1 MLGRPQ
7 NKPDTGMSDAP
18 SEEIINGTAP
28 TDQGVPRPKTLAEFN
43 GQSAAKENLSVYIT
57 SARIRAAP
65 LDHVLFDGPPGVGKT
80 TLAQIMANELD
91 ANFKAVSAPSLKQPS
106 DVFTMLSTLEER
118 DVLFIDEIHRL
129 PITLEE
135 NLYTAM
141 EDFCMDLVIGEPGS
155 SRIVRVPIPPFT
167 LIGATTRRGMLS
179 QPMRDR
185 FGINVRLELYTEE
198 EMRLVIERAVEKL
211 GLGMDPA
218 AVMALAHRSRGTPR
232 IGLKLLNRVR
242 DHAVTDGRSV
252 VTLADTETAMERI
265 GIDKDGLDEHDR
277 RYLSVLRERF
287 KGGPVGLK
295 SLAMAL
301 SESEE
306 TLENTVEPYL
316 LMKGIIDR
324 TARGRVLR
332 ETGLEKYSQGTLF

>member
-1 MLGRPQ
+1 MRDNIDDEGIE
-7 NKPDTGMSDAP
+7 G
-18 SEEIINGTAP
+18 GTPA
-28 TDQGVPRPKTLAEFN
+28 DQGVPRPKSLAEFN
-43 GQSAAKENLSVYIT
+43 GQSAAKENLAVYIS
-57 SARIRAAP
+57 SARIRSAP

-80 TLAQIMANELD
+80 TLAQIMALELG
-91 ANFKAVSAPSLKQPS
+91 AGFKAVSAPSLKQPS
-106 DVFTMLSTLEER
+106 DIFSMLSTLEDR

-141 EDFCMDLVIGEPGS
+141 EDFCMDLVVGDPGN

-179 QPMRDR
+179 QPLRDR
-185 FGINVRLELYTEE
+185 FGINIRLELYTVD
-198 EMRLVIERAVEKL
+198 EMRLVIERAADKL
-211 GLGMDPA
+211 ALEMEET
-218 AVMALAHRSRGTPR
+218 AVSSIASRSRGTPR

-242 DHAVTDGRSV
+242 DHAVAAGRSV
-252 VTLADTETAMERI
+252 VTHRDACAAMDRI
-265 GIDKDGLDEHDR
+265 GIDEDGLDENDR
-277 RYLSVLRERF
+277 RYLSILKDRF

-301 SESEE
+301 SETED

-316 LMKGIIDR
+316 LMKGVIDR

-332 ETGLEKYSQGTLF
+332 STGIEKYSQDSLF

>member
-1 MLGRPQ
+1 MQ
-7 NKPDTGMSDAP
+7 DAS
-18 SEEIINGTAP
+18 SEEITNGAAP
-28 TDQGVPRPKTLAEFN
+28 ADQGVPRPKSLAEFN
-43 GQSAAKENLSVYIT
+43 GQSAAKENLSIYIS
-57 SARIRAAP
+57 SARIRSAP

-80 TLAQIMANELD
+80 TLAQIMANELE
-91 ANFKAVSAPSLKQPS
+91 ANFKAVSAPSLKQPA

-141 EDFCMDLVIGEPGS
+141 EDFCMDIVIGEPGS
-155 SRIVRVPIPPFT
+155 SRIVRVPLPPFT

-179 QPMRDR
+179 QPLRDR
-185 FGINVRLELYTEE
+185 FGINVRLELYTED
-198 EMRLVIERAVEKL
+198 EMRLVIERAADKL
-211 GLGMDPA
+211 GLGMLPGSIES
-218 AVMALAHRSRGTPR
+218 LAGRSRGTPR

-242 DHAVTDGRSV
+242 DHAVAAGRAT
-252 VTLADTETAMERI
+252 VTLADTQIAMERI
-265 GIDKDGLDEHDR
+265 GIDKDGLDENDR
-277 RYLSVLRERF
+277 RYLSTLGDRF

-295 SLAMAL
+295 VLAMAL

-316 LMKGIIDR
+316 LMKGLIDR
-324 TARGRVLR
+324 TPRGRVLR
-332 ETGLEKYSQGTLF
+332 STGIEKYSQASLF

>member
-1 MLGRPQ
+1 MH
-7 NKPDTGMSDAP
+7 DEIDAEMTEGSSP
-18 SEEIINGTAP
+18 A
-28 TDQGVPRPKTLAEFN
+28 DQGVPRPKSLAEFN
-43 GQSAAKENLSVYIT
+43 GQSAAKDNLGVYIS
-57 SARIRAAP
+57 SARIRSAP

-80 TLAQIMANELD
+80 TLAQIMAIELGVG
-91 ANFKAVSAPSLKQPS
+91 FKAVSAPSLKQPS
-106 DVFTMLSTLEER
+106 DVFAMLSTLEDR

-141 EDFCMDLVIGEPGS
+141 EDFCMDLVVGDPGN

-179 QPMRDR
+179 QPLRDR
-185 FGINVRLELYTEE
+185 FGINVRLELYTVD
-198 EMRLVIERAVEKL
+198 EMRLVIDRAAGKL
-211 GLGMDPA
+211 SLDMEAA
-218 AVMALAHRSRGTPR
+218 AVSSIASRSRGTPR

-242 DHAVTDGRSV
+242 DHAVADGRSQ
-252 VTLADTETAMERI
+252 VTLADARTAMDRI
-265 GIDKDGLDEHDR
+265 GIDEDGLDENDR
-277 RYLSVLRERF
+277 RYLEILRDRF
-287 KGGPVGLK
+287 RGGPVGLK

-301 SESEE
+301 SETEE

-332 ETGLEKYSQGTLF
+332 TTGLEKVSQRSLF

>member
-1 MLGRPQ
+1 MHDESE
-7 NKPDTGMSDAP
+7 DTIIEDGAP
-18 SEEIINGTAP
+18 A
-28 TDQGVPRPKTLAEFN
+28 DQGVPRPKTLAEFN
-43 GQSAAKENLSVYIT
+43 GQSAAKENLTVYIS
-57 SARIRAAP
+57 SARIRSAP

-80 TLAQIMANELD
+80 TLAQIMAHELG
-91 ANFKAVSAPSLKQPS
+91 AGFKTVSAPSLKQPS
-106 DVFTMLSTLEER
+106 DVFSMLSTLEER

-141 EDFCMDLVIGEPGS
+141 EDFCMDLVVGEPGN

-179 QPMRDR
+179 QPLRDR
-185 FGINVRLELYTEE
+185 FGISVRLELYTEA
-198 EMRLVIERAVEKL
+198 EMKLVIERAAGKL
-211 GLGMDPA
+211 GLSIAAA
-218 AVMALAHRSRGTPR
+218 AVGSLAARSRGTPR

-242 DHAVTDGRSV
+242 DHAVAAGRSD
-252 VTLADTETAMERI
+252 VTTSDVDTAMQRL
-265 GIDKDGLDEHDR
+265 GIDSEGLDESDR
-277 RYLSVLRERF
+277 RYLSVLKDRF

-301 SESEE
+301 TETEE

-316 LMKGIIDR
+316 LMKGLIDR

-332 ETGLEKYSQGTLF
+332 GAGLEVPRQKSFF

>member
-1 MLGRPQ
+1 MQ
-7 NKPDTGMSDAP
+7 DDS
-18 SEEIINGTAP
+18 SEEITSGAAP
-28 TDQGVPRPKTLAEFN
+28 ADQGVPRPKTLAEFN

-57 SARIRAAP
+57 SARIRSAP

-80 TLAQIMANELD
+80 TLAQIMANELG
-91 ANFKAVSAPSLKQPS
+91 AGFKAVSAPSLKQPS
-106 DVFTMLSTLEER
+106 DVFSMLSTLEDK

-135 NLYTAM
+135 NLYSAM
-141 EDFCMDLVIGEPGS
+141 EDFCMDLVVGEPGS
-155 SRIVRVPIPPFT
+155 SRIVRVPLPPFT

-198 EMRLVIERAVEKL
+198 EMRLVIERATGKL
-211 GLGMDPA
+211 SLEMQPE
-218 AVMALAHRSRGTPR
+218 AVTSIARRSRGTPR

-242 DHAVTDGRSV
+242 DHAVADGRSAI
-252 VTLADTETAMERI
+252 TLSDARTAMDRI
-265 GIDKDGLDEHDR
+265 GIDENGLDENDR
-277 RYLSVLRERF
+277 RYLAILGDRF

-301 SESEE
+301 AETEE

-316 LMKGIIDR
+316 LMKGMIDR

-332 ETGLEKYSQGTLF
+332 STGIEKYSQGSLF

>member
-1 MLGRPQ
+1 MNDQ
-7 NKPDTGMSDAP
+7 DD
-18 SEEIINGTAP
+18 EDIIEGSSPA
-28 TDQGVPRPKTLAEFN
+28 DQGVPRPRSLAEFN
-43 GQSAAKENLSVYIT
+43 GQSAAKENLGIYIS
-57 SARIRAAP
+57 SARIRSAP

-80 TLAQIMANELD
+80 TLAQIMAFELG
-91 ANFKAVSAPSLKQPS
+91 ANFKTVSAPSLKQPS
-106 DVFTMLSTLEER
+106 DVFSMLSTLEDR

-141 EDFCMDLVIGEPGS
+141 EDFCMDLVVGEPGN

-179 QPMRDR
+179 QPLRDR
-185 FGINVRLELYTEE
+185 FGINIRLELYTVD
-198 EMRLVIERAVEKL
+198 EMKLVIERAAGKL
-211 GLGMDPA
+211 SLSMETA
-218 AVMALAHRSRGTPR
+218 AIASIASRSRGTPR

-242 DHAVTDGRSV
+242 DHAVADGRDE
-252 VTLADTETAMERI
+252 VTLADACTAMDRI
-265 GIDKDGLDEHDR
+265 GVDVDGLDENDR
-277 RYLSVLRERF
+277 RYLSILRDRF

-301 SESEE
+301 AETEE

-332 ETGLEKYSQGTLF
+332 SSGIEKFAQKSFF

>member
-1 MLGRPQ
+1 MQ
-7 NKPDTGMSDAP
+7 DA
-18 SEEIINGTAP
+18 SIEENANPAAP
-28 TDQGVPRPKTLAEFN
+28 ADQGVPRPRTLAEFN
-43 GQSAAKENLSVYIT
+43 GQSAAKENLSISIS
-57 SARIRAAP
+57 SARIRSAA

-80 TLAQIMANELD
+80 TLAQIMANELE

-106 DVFTMLSTLEER
+106 DIFTMLSTLEER

-141 EDFCMDLVIGEPGS
+141 EDFCMDIVIGEPGS

-185 FGINVRLELYTEE
+185 FGIKVRLELYTEE
-198 EMRLVIERAVEKL
+198 EMRLVIERAVGKL
-211 GLGMDPA
+211 D
-218 AVMALAHRSRGTPR
+218 LAMEPEAIVSLARRARGTPR
-232 IGLKLLNRVR
+232 IGLNLLNRVR
-242 DHAVTDGRSV
+242 DYTVADHRDTVTME
-252 VTLADTETAMERI
+252 DTRTAMQAL
-265 GIDKDGLDEHDR
+265 GIDENGLDDSDR
-277 RYLSVLRERF
+277 RYLSMLRDRF

-301 SESEE
+301 AESEE

-316 LMKGIIDR
+316 LMKGLIDR

-332 ETGLEKYSQGTLF
+332 STGIEQHSQGSLF